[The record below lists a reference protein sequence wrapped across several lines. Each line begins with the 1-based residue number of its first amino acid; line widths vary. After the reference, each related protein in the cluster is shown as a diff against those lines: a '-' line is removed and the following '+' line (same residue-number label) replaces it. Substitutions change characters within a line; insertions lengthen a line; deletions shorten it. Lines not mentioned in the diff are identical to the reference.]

1 MLVFLRKFFRVL
13 AEPVKKYVGKKEG
26 ETALQAA
33 CRSLSFTFALI
44 AMGCI
49 SANEPFTSFFV
60 LATTASAFFYT
71 YFISCCMTLT
81 A

>member
-1 MLVFLRKFFRVL
+1 MLKKILKVL

-26 ETALQAA
+26 ETALQAV

-60 LATTASAFFYT
+60 LATTASAFFYIN
-71 YFISCCMTLT
+71 YISCCMTLT
-81 A
+81 V